1 MKRLLIANIV
11 LISAGLAGPFASVF
25 AAGEISTNAA
35 SNMPDGAAAKNGDV
49 AELERLIAGRKIT
62 ELRKTLNGSF
72 GASLSYFPEQMIY
85 YAALFQQNAIWRVVK
100 TQNDARAEAIYSD
113 FAKMSV
119 TLADAE
125 IRRIKLEAEKAY
137 ADRQIAVQQERANR
151 LQADL
156 DIAHAQQGQVTN
168 YQQEQQNAV
177 RELRTEQAAAQAQ
190 LRALQLRVQ
199 ELQKQADGD
208 FPVPAK

>member
-11 LISAGLAGPFASVF
+11 LISAGLAGPFVSVF

-35 SNMPDGAAAKNGDV
+35 PNMPDGAAAKNGDV

-156 DIAHAQQGQVTN
+156 DIARAQQGQVTS

-199 ELQKQADGD
+199 ELQK
-208 FPVPAK
+208 